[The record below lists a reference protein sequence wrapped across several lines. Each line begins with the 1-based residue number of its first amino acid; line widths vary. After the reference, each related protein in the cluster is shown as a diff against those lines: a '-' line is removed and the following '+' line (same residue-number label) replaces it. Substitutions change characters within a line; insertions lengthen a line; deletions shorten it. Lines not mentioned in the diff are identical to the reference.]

1 MKAQGDFCRIALQIS
16 SNPLNQSDL
25 VNLTIIMSVPD
36 GVLGETL
43 LCNPPGG
50 VWNASKRIVLW
61 CVSEL
66 AGGEK
71 FQLLS
76 IFELENNLK
85 SSFDLEFPVLAR
97 CQCSGVQLSNVA
109 LEVHDIPYHYPAKV
123 SKTLSQRFRISH
135 KEFSSK

>member
-1 MKAQGDFCRIALQIS
+1 
-16 SNPLNQSDL
+16 
-25 VNLTIIMSVPD
+25 MSVPD

-66 AGGEK
+66 SGGEK

-76 IFELENNLK
+76 IFELENNLP
-85 SSFDLEFPVLAR
+85 SSMDLEFPVLAR
-97 CQCSGVQLSNVA
+97 CQCTGVQLSNVS
-109 LEVHDIPYHYPAKV
+109 LEVNDIPNHYPAKV
-123 SKTLSQRFRISH
+123 SKTLAQRFRVSH